1 MHLENAPWKSLK
13 IALCAGKSLNFSANF
28 IQPGFNLTNI
38 MVFSPPE
45 NQYQV
50 ESPQEYFNCDNL
62 MGWFALISFAECNN
76 NWQQN

>member
-13 IALCAGKSLNFSANF
+13 IALSAGKSLNFSANF

-50 ESPQEYFNCDNL
+50 ES
-62 MGWFALISFAECNN
+62 A
-76 NWQQN
+76 

>member
-1 MHLENAPWKSLK
+1 MDLENAPWKSLK
-13 IALCAGKSLNFSANF
+13 IALCAGKSLKFSANF

-50 ESPQEYFNCDNL
+50 ESP
-62 MGWFALISFAECNN
+62 
-76 NWQQN
+76 